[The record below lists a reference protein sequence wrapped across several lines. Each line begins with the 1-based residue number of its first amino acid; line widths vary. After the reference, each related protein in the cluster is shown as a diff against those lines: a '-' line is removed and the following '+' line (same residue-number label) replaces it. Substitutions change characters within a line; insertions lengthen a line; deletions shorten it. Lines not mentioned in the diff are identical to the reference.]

1 MYQLRK
7 KSENFNMMK
16 VSFEKSEEI
25 EFDMCN
31 KFKFFVY
38 WLVGYPFY
46 MLQSLNPFREAAEI
60 EKPWEVYRCE

>member
-1 MYQLRK
+1 ML
-7 KSENFNMMK
+7 K

-46 MLQSLNPFREAAEI
+46 MLQSLNPFRGDADV
-60 EKPWEVYRCE
+60 EKPWEIYRCD

>member
-1 MYQLRK
+1 ML
-7 KSENFNMMK
+7 K

-38 WLVGYPFY
+38 LLVGYPYY
-46 MLQSLNPFREAAEI
+46 ML
-60 EKPWEVYRCE
+60 